1 MEPHVTGHA
10 FELPGFRSL
19 LRHALPRFAEGVVA
33 PVAVFYLALLVLGQ
47 TGAVAVAVLWVFGG
61 VACRLVRRGPVPGT
75 LMLAALGVSARAV
88 LAFGTGNPK
97 LFFLQ
102 PTLGTLLVGALFL
115 ASVPLGRPMAQ
126 KVATD
131 LVPLPDAFL
140 AHGRVRRFFLRLSLL
155 WSLVFFA
162 NAVFSLW
169 LLWHE
174 SLETFLW
181 LRTSVVAAAWAAA
194 GAVSLLGFRR
204 IVDRVGGEAA
214 VPVAAAV

>member
-1 MEPHVTGHA
+1 MELHVTGHT
-10 FELPGFRSL
+10 FELPRFRVL
-19 LRHALPRFAEGVVA
+19 LRHALPRFVEGVIA
-33 PVAVFYLALLVLGQ
+33 PVAVFYLALLLLGQ
-47 TGAVAVAVLWVFGG
+47 GGAVAVAVLWVFGG
-61 VACRLVRRGPVPGT
+61 IALRLVRRGPVPGT

-88 LAFGTGNPK
+88 LALGTGNPK

-102 PTLGTLLVGALFL
+102 PTLGTLLVGTVFL

-140 AHGRVRRFFLRLSLL
+140 AHDRVRRFFLRVSLL
-155 WSLVFFA
+155 WALVFFA

-181 LRTSVVAAAWAAA
+181 LRTSAVGLAWVGA
-194 GAVSLLGFRR
+194 GAVTLLGFRR
-204 IVDRVGGEAA
+204 IVDRVGSEIA
-214 VPVAAAV
+214 VPVATA